1 MRQTEAHN
9 MLARVD
15 VGIAVVA
22 GAVVILQTVAGE
34 FSLLLKI

>member
-1 MRQTEAHN
+1 

-22 GAVVILQTVAGE
+22 GAVVILQTLAGE
-34 FSLLLKI
+34 FRELAVSVCVAM